1 MKPWLENTH
10 QKNKL
15 ELKIEVYYSVHALEP
30 PKQSAFGEDAY
41 PDIFSKAA
49 ALYASLAQN
58 HSFHNANKR
67 TALFLLILFLWL
79 NRYRFIAPQKVAE
92 DYTVFVV
99 NEKPE
104 IECIVKFIEE
114 WTETRWTYKTLH
126 LFIIYFTN
134 WPRKF
139 LYFLSTK
146 SKGFRKLM
154 SEALNKIAIRKKTCK
169 SPASLK

>member
-1 MKPWLENTH
+1 MTRYLTEK
-10 QKNKL
+10 
-15 ELKIEVYYSVHALEP
+15 EVTLINEAVIRKYTPEEQVGVKDRSLLLSALGR

-67 TALFLLILFLWL
+67 TALFSLIQFLWL
-79 NRYRFIAPQKVAE
+79 NGYRFVAPQKVAE

-104 IECIVKFIEE
+104 IKYIVKFIEE
-114 WTETRWTYKTLH
+114 WTETR
-126 LFIIYFTN
+126 
-134 WPRKF
+134 
-139 LYFLSTK
+139 
-146 SKGFRKLM
+146 
-154 SEALNKIAIRKKTCK
+154 
-169 SPASLK
+169 